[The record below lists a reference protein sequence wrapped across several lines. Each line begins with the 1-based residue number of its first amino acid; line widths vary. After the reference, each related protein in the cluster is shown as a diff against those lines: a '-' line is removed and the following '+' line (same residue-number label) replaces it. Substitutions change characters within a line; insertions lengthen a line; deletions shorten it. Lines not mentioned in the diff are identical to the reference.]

1 MTHYNKLK
9 MKDKI
14 KSTVISK
21 YKKVNYKFYILFK
34 IKLNINIRICQQR
47 IKIQQFL
54 KNKVKQYIL
63 NKLQEIKHNI

>member
-21 YKKVNYKFYILFK
+21 YKKVNYKFYRLFK

-63 NKLQEIKHNI
+63 NKLQEIKHKI